1 MTLKINFLKFGSTNQ
16 FFIFILLFFF
26 LATLPSLGLAKA
38 TPEVAIEKA
47 KKVVMM
53 LDILAKEYKLAI
65 ENGTVVNPAEYEE
78 SRIFL
83 EQSFERYQTIIGY
96 MPNLKNSEV
105 LKKKFTA
112 LRAAIKN
119 KHDPSEI
126 TIAANT
132 ISSQLLKEL
141 GIEISKLPTRAI
153 NIENGKTIFKA
164 NCTICHGITGGGDG
178 PLSSKIDPVPAVLSD
193 PKVTGNKHSTAYD
206 N

>member
-1 MTLKINFLKFGSTNQ
+1 M
-16 FFIFILLFFF
+16 
-26 LATLPSLGLAKA
+26 PSLGLAKA

-96 MPNLKNSEV
+96 MPNLKNSEL

-112 LRAAIKN
+112 LRAAIK
-119 KHDPSEI
+119 KQ
-126 TIAANT
+126 A
-132 ISSQLLKEL
+132 
-141 GIEISKLPTRAI
+141 
-153 NIENGKTIFKA
+153 
-164 NCTICHGITGGGDG
+164 
-178 PLSSKIDPVPAVLSD
+178 
-193 PKVTGNKHSTAYD
+193 
-206 N
+206 